1 MIPAE
6 PAAES
11 PQRQQGQPRA
21 EPVDAVD
28 QVVRIG
34 QQNDHQH
41 RQQRAH
47 SRRHMVQAEQSAQ
60 ILDSHTAVNQQHA
73 DQYLRHE
80 LRLVGETA
88 QVVGQT
94 DEEKQRSARYDEK
107 QLLKRRRLDRRRGY
121 GQPLI
126 IAHAQQQSHRKKE
139 RREERDPSQTGYV
152 SMVGLA
158 RGKLVEKLFLFRDQ
172 DNLGY
177 GQPSGQSRN
186 DESQDDENFQF
197 H

>member
-28 QVVRIG
+28 QVISVD
-34 QQNDHQH
+34 QQDGHQH
-41 RQQRAH
+41 GQH
-47 SRRHMVQAEQSAQ
+47 PPDGRRNVVQTEQSAQ
-60 ILDSHTAVNQQHA
+60 ILDSHAAVNQQHA

-80 LRLVGETA
+80 LRLIGEAA
-88 QVVGQT
+88 QIVGQT
-94 DEEKQRSARYDEK
+94 DEEKQRPARYDEK
-107 QLLKRRRLDRRRGY
+107 QFFERRRLDRRCGY

-126 IAHAQQQSHRKKE
+126 VAHAQQQSHRKKK
-139 RREERDPSQTGYV
+139 RREKRDSSQTGNV
-152 SMVGLA
+152 SMMGLA

-177 GQPSGQSRN
+177 GQPPGQGRN